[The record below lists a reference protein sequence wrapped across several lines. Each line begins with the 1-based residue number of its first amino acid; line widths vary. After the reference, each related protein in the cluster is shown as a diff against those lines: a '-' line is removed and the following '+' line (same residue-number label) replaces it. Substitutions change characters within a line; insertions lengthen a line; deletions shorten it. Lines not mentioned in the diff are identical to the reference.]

1 MNSIRRRRLALAS
14 DEAGLTLME
23 IMVAITL
30 IAIVATAS
38 ASLSLTGLASAAS
51 QSRRQVA
58 VTIASGTLENVS
70 AQSIDKNSTTGV
82 SNLYTGRS
90 KTAIDAAW
98 LAAAGI
104 AGVSETYEAWDPTA
118 TGSSVPTVA
127 ITAPTTQSNTAFT
140 VVTLIGKCYQLI
152 DQPAAGSNCG
162 RVLPTYTS
170 TATAPTTVPSTYFQM
185 IRVIVNVRWTV
196 GKDCSAGCSYT
207 ATTLIDPNDDL
218 DWVTHE

>member
-1 MNSIRRRRLALAS
+1 MAS

-38 ASLSLTGLASAAS
+38 ASLSLTGLGAAAS

-58 VTIASGTLENVS
+58 VTIASGMLENVS
-70 AQSIDKNSTTGV
+70 AQSFEQNSTTTV
-82 SNLYTGRS
+82 SNLLTGRS
-90 KTAIDAAW
+90 KTATDTAW
-98 LAAAGI
+98 AAASGI
-104 AGVSETYEAWDPTA
+104 AGVNATYETWDPTA

-140 VVTLIGKCYQLI
+140 VLTLIGNCYQLI
-152 DQPAAGSNCG
+152 DQPAAGSDCG
-162 RVLPTYTS
+162 LLPTKPS
-170 TATAPTTVPSTYFQM
+170 TATTPTTVPDTYFRM
-185 IRVIVNVRWTV
+185 MRVIVNVKWTV
-196 GKDCSAGCSYT
+196 GKDCAAGCSYT
-207 ATTLIDPNDDL
+207 STTLIDPNDDL